1 MVGINPWIGV
11 LIYASLATVTFGS
24 IIPFTLQY
32 AREMGDPELWVNP
45 VFIQVNNR
53 MTGVWGGIFV
63 INLVLDYLTLVT
75 PERFGRIA
83 PPLTYVVI
91 GAVIIFTILYPGY
104 VRRTYPRALLRNSG

>member
-1 MVGINPWIGV
+1 MGV

-24 IIPFTLQY
+24 IFACIPFTLQY
-32 AREMGDPELWVNP
+32 AREMGDP

-91 GAVIIFTILYPGY
+91 GAGIIFTLLYPGY
-104 VRRTYPRALLRNSG
+104 VRRTYSRVLLRNSG

>member
-1 MVGINPWIGV
+1 MGV

-24 IIPFTLQY
+24 IFACIPFTLQY
-32 AREMGDPELWVNP
+32 AREMGDPEHWENP

-91 GAVIIFTILYPGY
+91 GAGIIFTLLYPGY
-104 VRRTYPRALLRNSG
+104 VRRTYSRVLLRNSG